1 MSQMKWRWLA
11 LAVTCYWSALP
22 TGDVDTAA
30 LKELKRE
37 RNVCVL
43 RAICHCAS
51 MRVSVWSD
59 CCVYLCLRQQSV
71 LCVLV
76 HFVFGLLHNNDC
88 GNVRNVSEFIS
99 GEIWFLHHKKS
110 LISHPHPY
118 PHRSTQPKCFPHP
131 SSSVMHSPIFTFLL
145 ILP

>member
-1 MSQMKWRWLA
+1 MLTGIGSHMLLIGTTYRRCRHCSTKRA
-11 LAVTCYWSALP
+11 EKRTKCMCSACNLP
-22 TGDVDTAA
+22 LCLDA
-30 LKELKRE
+30 
-37 RNVCVL
+37 CF
-43 RAICHCAS
+43 
-51 MRVSVWSD
+51 SD